1 MNFGLSDE
9 QELLQETVR
18 GFVANECPLP
28 RLREIFEGKD
38 GYDTALW
45 GDMIK
50 MGLGGLVVPE
60 SYGGAELEL
69 LDLALMMEILGEGA
83 VPGPF
88 FGHSLATLALV
99 LGGSPEQKE
108 RWLPKLVS
116 GEALGTVALGEDDEA
131 WDPSTWT
138 AKVSQGQ
145 VTGEKAYVPY
155 GERADLIIVGVAGAG
170 LVAVTR
176 ESSGVKV
183 EAVNG
188 VDRTRRLARVTLQS
202 APCEDLPEPAAA
214 RVRDAG
220 LVLLAADAFGGAS
233 KLISMAVEYAKTRE
247 QFGQPI
253 AQFQAVKHRLADM
266 ITEIE
271 PARGLYWYAAHAF
284 DCIPD
289 EAERAAALA
298 KAHLSD
304 RYMQIAR
311 DTVEV
316 HGGIGFTWES
326 DVQIWFKRA
335 MFDRTFLGAPAHH
348 RARVAQLAQW

>member
-38 GYDTALW
+38 GHDAALW

-60 SYGGAELEL
+60 SYGGAGLEL

-99 LGGSPEQKE
+99 LGGSSEQKE

-188 VDRTRRLARVTLQS
+188 GDRTRRLARVTLQS

-253 AQFQAVKHRLADM
+253 AQFQAVKHKLSDM
-266 ITEIE
+266 VVEIE

-284 DCIPD
+284 DRIPD

-298 KAHLSD
+298 KAHLTD
-304 RYMQIAR
+304 RFMQIAR

-335 MFDRTFLGAPAHH
+335 MFDRTFLGPPALH
-348 RARVAQLAQW
+348 RERAAQLAGW